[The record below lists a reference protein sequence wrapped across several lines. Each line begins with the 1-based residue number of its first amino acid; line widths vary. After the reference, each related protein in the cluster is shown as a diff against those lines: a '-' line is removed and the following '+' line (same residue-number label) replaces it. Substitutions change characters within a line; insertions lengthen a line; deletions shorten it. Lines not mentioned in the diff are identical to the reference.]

1 MSITELR
8 LPALEVKQR
17 KRRLYQFAVD
27 GKRLAEFASISR
39 VRRDERS
46 QIHGYQRPEAIAHV
60 RAIRTYIESTDALM
74 PNALVVAFDRR
85 VRFEP
90 IDSQPANGL
99 ARVGTL
105 VIPVQTG
112 ITEED
117 KPGWIV
123 DGQQRAA
130 ALRDARIR
138 RFPVPM
144 VGFITSQVAEQRA
157 QFILVNSTKPL
168 PRGLIHELLP
178 ATDHTLP
185 AALERKR
192 LPAMLVERLN
202 NDPVSPLYG
211 LIRTPTEPAGIIK
224 DNSILTMLEHSISDG
239 ALYTFRDPRTGEGD
253 TRAMLA
259 LLYEYWHAVRQ
270 VFNCAWGK
278 PPRHSRLM
286 HGVGI
291 VSMGF
296 VMDAITDRLAGRAL
310 PDQAAYAADLE
321 LLRSV
326 CAWTEG
332 SWQFG
337 IRDTRRW
344 NQLQNTPKDIGLLT
358 DFLLDEY
365 RARIDGG
372 AQVIRRAPCVEIA
385 VQARSRP

>member
-1 MSITELR
+1 LSTTELR

-27 GKRLAEFASISR
+27 GKRLTEFASVSR
-39 VRRDERS
+39 IRRDEHS
-46 QIHGYQRPEAIAHV
+46 EIQGYQRPEAIAHV
-60 RAIRTYIESTDALM
+60 RAIRTYLETGDALM
-74 PNALVVAFDRR
+74 PNALVVAFDRS

-90 IDSQPANGL
+90 SDGQPASSP

-105 VIPVQTG
+105 IIPIQAG
-112 ITEED
+112 IAEED

-130 ALRDARIR
+130 ALRDAKIR

-144 VGFITSQVAEQRA
+144 VGFITSQAAEQRA

-178 ATDHTLP
+178 ATKHALP

-192 LPAMLVERLN
+192 LPAVLLDRLN
-202 NDPVSPLYG
+202 NDTTSPLRG
-211 LIRTPTEPAGIIK
+211 LIRTPTEPAGIVK

-239 ALYTFRDPRTGEGD
+239 ALFAFRDPRTGGGD
-253 TRAMLA
+253 TRAMLD
-259 LLYEYWHAVRQ
+259 LLYDYWRAVRE
-270 VFNCAWGK
+270 VFSDAWGK

-286 HGVGI
+286 HGVGV
-291 VSMGF
+291 VSLGF
-296 VMDAITDRLAGRAL
+296 LMDAITDHRAAGSR
-310 PDQAAYAADLE
+310 PDEATYAADLK
-321 LLRSV
+321 LLRPV

-332 SWQFG
+332 SWQLG
-337 IRDTRRW
+337 IRDSRRW
-344 NQLQNTPKDIGLLT
+344 NELQNTPKDISLLT

-365 RARIDGG
+365 RARINSG
-372 AQVIRRAPCVEIA
+372 ARVIRRAA
-385 VQARSRP
+385 S

>member
-27 GKRLAEFASISR
+27 GKRLAEFASVSR
-39 VRRDERS
+39 VRRDECSR
-46 QIHGYQRPEAIAHV
+46 IHGYQRPEALAHI
-60 RAIRTYIESTDALM
+60 RAIRTYLETSDALM

-90 IDSQPANGL
+90 SDGQGATGPA
-99 ARVGTL
+99 RIGTL
-105 VIPVQTG
+105 IIPIQAGVDEG
-112 ITEED
+112 D

-138 RFPVPM
+138 GFPVPV
-144 VGFITSQVAEQRA
+144 VGFITSQAAEQRA

-178 ATDHTLP
+178 ATDHALP

-192 LPAMLVERLN
+192 LPATLVEVLN
-202 NDPVSPLYG
+202 SDPSSPLCG
-211 LIRTPTEPAGIIK
+211 LIKTPTEPAGLIK
-224 DNSILTMLEHSISDG
+224 DNSILKMLENSISDG
-239 ALYTFRDPRTGEGD
+239 ALYDYRDPRTGDGD
-253 TRAMLA
+253 LTAMLD
-259 LLYEYWHAVRQ
+259 LLYGYWSAVRE
-270 VFNCAWGK
+270 VFSDAWGK

-291 VSMGF
+291 ISMGF
-296 VMDAITDRLAGRAL
+296 VMDAITDRYATRRRA
-310 PDQAAYAADLE
+310 PDQATYATDLE
-321 LLRSV
+321 LLKPI

-332 SWQFG
+332 FWQLG
-337 IRDTRRW
+337 IRDRRRW
-344 NQLQNTPKDIGLLT
+344 NELQNTPKDIALLT
-358 DFLLDEY
+358 DFLLGEY
-365 RARIDGG
+365 RALARGG
-372 AQVIRRAPCVEIA
+372 TRVIRGLAG
-385 VQARSRP
+385 